1 MMKTGVAVMRTLL
14 IMLTLSLPPAVHAEA
29 PGIVL
34 IDGGDW
40 ELPIVREESTGPGR
54 VDDFALDVRQVTNA
68 EFVDFVRANPE
79 WRRDRAPAIFRDTRY
94 LSHWPRADALG
105 EGNAAPDRPVTR
117 VSWYAAR
124 AYCRE
129 MGGRLPTM
137 TEWEYASERQRE
149 ALGISPTDY
158 AHQLFSWYAN
168 PGAGGLRPVA
178 EGPASGLGIHDLHG
192 LVLEWVEDFQLVL
205 GRGDDIDLLT
215 GSCGDTARFLPEF
228 DEAHYATFLRFQSR
242 SNYRPDTT
250 TSTLGFRC
258 AYNPE

>member
-1 MMKTGVAVMRTLL
+1 MRTLL
-14 IMLTLSLPPAVHAEA
+14 IILLLALPHAALPEDA
-29 PGIVL
+29 GIVL

-40 ELPIVREESTGPGR
+40 QLPIVREDNGDSGP
-54 VDDFALDVRQVTNA
+54 VDDFLLDSRQVTNA
-68 EFVDFVRANPE
+68 EFLDFVQAHPE
-79 WRRDRAPAIFRDTRY
+79 WRRDRAPGIFRDRRY
-94 LSHWPRADALG
+94 LAHWPGPDTLG
-105 EGNAAPDRPVTR
+105 GGNAAADRPVTR

-129 MGGRLPTM
+129 LGGRLPSM
-137 TEWEYASERQRE
+137 IEWEYASERQRR
-149 ALGISPTDY
+149 ALGISDDDY
-158 AHQLFSWYAN
+158 AHELFGWYGN
-168 PGAGGLRPVA
+168 PSAGNLRAVA
-178 EGPASGLGIHDLHG
+178 DGPAGGLGIHDLHG

-242 SNYRPDTT
+242 SNYQPDTT

-258 AYNPE
+258 AYDPE

>member
-1 MMKTGVAVMRTLL
+1 MRTLL
-14 IMLTLSLPPAVHAEA
+14 ILLTLSLPTAAPADDN
-29 PGIVL
+29 GIVF

-40 ELPIVREESTGPGR
+40 ELPIVREVATGSGR
-54 VDDFALDVRQVTNA
+54 VEDFLLDARQVTNA
-68 EFVDFVRANPE
+68 EFLDFVRAHPE
-79 WRRDRAPAIFRDTRY
+79 WRRDRAPGIFRDARY

-105 EGNAAPDRPVTR
+105 QGNAAADRPVTR

-124 AYCRE
+124 AYCRAL
-129 MGGRLPTM
+129 GGRLPSM
-137 TEWEYASERQRE
+137 TEWEYASERQRQSV
-149 ALGISPTDY
+149 GTSPEDY
-158 AHQLFSWYAN
+158 ARELFSWYAN
-168 PGAGGLRPVA
+168 PGAGSLRSVA
-178 EGPASGLGIHDLHG
+178 EGEAPGLGIHGLHG

-242 SNYRPDTT
+242 SNYQPDTT

-258 AYNPE
+258 AYDPE

>member
-1 MMKTGVAVMRTLL
+1 MRTLL
-14 IMLTLSLPPAVHAEA
+14 IILLLALPRAALPEDA
-29 PGIVL
+29 GIVL

-40 ELPIVREESTGPGR
+40 QLPIVREDNDDSGP
-54 VDDFALDVRQVTNA
+54 VEDFLLDTRQVTNA
-68 EFVDFVRANPE
+68 EFLDFVQAHPE
-79 WRRDRAPAIFRDTRY
+79 WRRDRAPGIFRDRRY
-94 LSHWPRADALG
+94 LAHWPAPDALG
-105 EGNAAPDRPVTR
+105 DGNAAADRPVTR

-129 MGGRLPTM
+129 LGGRLPSM
-137 TEWEYASERQRE
+137 IEWEYASERQRR
-149 ALGISPTDY
+149 ALGISDDDY
-158 AHQLFSWYAN
+158 AHELFGWYAN
-168 PGAGGLRPVA
+168 PSAGNLRAVA
-178 EGPASGLGIHDLHG
+178 DGPAGGLGIHDLHG

-242 SNYRPDTT
+242 SNYQPDTT

-258 AYNPE
+258 AYDPE

>member
-1 MMKTGVAVMRTLL
+1 MRTML
-14 IMLTLSLPPAVHAEA
+14 IVLTLSLSMTALAEETD
-29 PGIVL
+29 IVY

-40 ELPIVREESTGPGR
+40 ELPIVREDTGGPGG
-54 VDDFALDVRQVTNA
+54 VDDFALDARQVTNA
-68 EFVDFVRANPE
+68 EFRDFVAAHPE
-79 WRRDRAPAIFRDTRY
+79 WRRDRAPGIFRDDRY
-94 LSHWPRADALG
+94 LAHWPAADALG

-129 MGGRLPTM
+129 LDGRLPTLI
-137 TEWEYASERQRE
+137 EWEYAAERQRE
-149 ALGISPTDY
+149 ALGVTPDDY
-158 AHQLFSWYAN
+158 ARKLFSWYAN
-168 PGAGGLRPVA
+168 PGAGALSPVA
-178 EGPASGLGIHDLHG
+178 RGKAPGLGIHDLHG

-228 DEAHYATFLRFQSR
+228 DQAHYATFLRFQSR
-242 SNYRPDTT
+242 SNYRPETT

-258 AYNPE
+258 AYDPGARP